1 MPFSLNMHDMR
12 KLMLMAGLFLSAAV
26 FAQDATVQE
35 LKATGTK
42 ALVEDT
48 THKSG
53 WKKGVLLNLGIA
65 QGSSSNWAAGAE
77 QNSFSI
83 NSYVSLFA
91 NLKQGKERWFTN
103 LDLFYALMNNTSQG
117 TRKNDDRID
126 LFSKYTH
133 KFSNTWGFGGV
144 FNFRTQFS
152 DGYDYNVTPKELIS
166 GFMAPGYMTVAPG
179 IDWMPAEYFSVFLS
193 PFSGRW
199 TFVTKPELTAR
210 YAVDPGKTVR
220 TEAGGYLTANFKKEI
235 LKNVIYS
242 ARLDLYSNYLDGKA
256 KNVDVFWTN
265 VITMKVNKFL
275 GVTYNFDLIYDDDIR
290 SFGDNG
296 TSPATQIKSLLSV
309 GITTRF

>member
-1 MPFSLNMHDMR
+1 M
-12 KLMLMAGLFLSAAV
+12 KKMLWAAGLFISLAG
-26 FAQDATVQE
+26 FAQDKAVKE
-35 LKATGTK
+35 LQATGTK
-42 ALVEDT
+42 SFAEDT

-53 WKKGVLLNLGIA
+53 WKKGVLLNLGVA
-65 QGSSSNWAAGAE
+65 QGNSSNWAAGAE
-77 QNSFSI
+77 QSSFTI
-83 NSYVSLFA
+83 NTYVNLFA
-91 NLKQGKERWFTN
+91 NLKQGKHRWFNN
-103 LDLFYALMNNTSQG
+103 LDLFYALTNNTSQG

-126 LFSKYTH
+126 FFSKYTY
-133 KFSNTWGFGGV
+133 KFRNTWGVGMVG
-144 FNFRTQFS
+144 NFRTQFS
-152 DGYDYNVTPKELIS
+152 DGYDYSVTPKQLIS
-166 GFMAPGYMTVAPG
+166 GFMAPGYLTLAPG

-199 TFVTKPELTAR
+199 TFVTKPELTSR
-210 YAVDPGKTVR
+210 YAVETGKTVR
-220 TEAGGYLTANFKKEI
+220 TEAGGYMTVNFKKEVM
-235 LKNVIYS
+235 KNVIYS

-265 VITMKVNKFL
+265 VVTMKVNKWL